1 MRFITFIT
9 FITLLTLLTLL
20 TFITFITFITFM
32 TYLIIM
38 PHPYTQIPTLALRR
52 LITERKLTGAL
63 TSLGI
68 KGLTPDDALA
78 VVSALTGGAN

>member
-1 MRFITFIT
+1 
-9 FITLLTLLTLL
+9 
-20 TFITFITFITFM
+20 
-32 TYLIIM
+32 M